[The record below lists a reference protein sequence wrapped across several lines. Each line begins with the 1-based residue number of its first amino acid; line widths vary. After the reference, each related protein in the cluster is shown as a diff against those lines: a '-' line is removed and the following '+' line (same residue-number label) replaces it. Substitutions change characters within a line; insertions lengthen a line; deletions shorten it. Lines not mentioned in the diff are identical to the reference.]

1 MQKAKKLKQE
11 ERTVVLAYAQL
22 KLKANRL
29 AKELDTMKQN
39 VVDVF
44 NRSNQNL
51 IIVQDEHGNSFGLQ
65 KINRKRKKFETANF
79 KIAHNDLINIANVLS
94 ERLNTSTPTSLADM
108 VIENGQKKQLNYEI
122 MFQLLM
128 GECEKHILENVGN
141 PVVDE
146 FKDNVLKKFSTLVQ
160 ALHSQE

>member
-44 NRSNQNL
+44 DRSNQNL

-79 KIAHNDLINIANVLS
+79 KMQHNDLFNKFCTEIEYS
-94 ERLNTSTPTSLADM
+94 EYKA
-108 VIENGQKKQLNYEI
+108 IG
-122 MFQLLM
+122 
-128 GECEKHILENVGN
+128 
-141 PVVDE
+141 
-146 FKDNVLKKFSTLVQ
+146 DNNAQ
-160 ALHSQE
+160 

>member
-44 NRSNQNL
+44 DRSNQNL

-79 KIAHNDLINIANVLS
+79 KIQHNDLFNKFCTEIEYN
-94 ERLNTSTPTSLADM
+94 EYKPTDRDWETNA
-108 VIENGQKKQLNYEI
+108 Q
-122 MFQLLM
+122 
-128 GECEKHILENVGN
+128 
-141 PVVDE
+141 
-146 FKDNVLKKFSTLVQ
+146 
-160 ALHSQE
+160 

>member
-44 NRSNQNL
+44 DRSNQNL
-51 IIVQDEHGNSFGLQ
+51 IIVQDEHGDSFGLQ

-79 KIAHNDLINIANVLS
+79 KMQHNDLFNKFCTEIEYNEYKAIGS
-94 ERLNTSTPTSLADM
+94 DADA
-108 VIENGQKKQLNYEI
+108 Q
-122 MFQLLM
+122 
-128 GECEKHILENVGN
+128 
-141 PVVDE
+141 
-146 FKDNVLKKFSTLVQ
+146 
-160 ALHSQE
+160 